1 MCTYIHILYILH
13 IFAFMQN
20 SCIYIITYIY
30 MHCIYRC
37 YFVMLIDLYTH
48 LHTSETYKDRW
59 VHVVVALQS
68 EKQRTCSIQKQAYLL
83 MVHILIFLMVH
94 PPSLMA
100 KSGCLNQSRCLLVSH
115 PFLSSV

>member
-1 MCTYIHILYILH
+1 ML
-13 IFAFMQN
+13 
-20 SCIYIITYIY
+20 
-30 MHCIYRC
+30 
-37 YFVMLIDLYTH
+37 MLIDLYTH

-83 MVHILIFLMVH
+83 MVHILIFLIVH

-100 KSGCLNQSRCLLVSH
+100 KSGFLMNQSRCLLVSH
-115 PFLSSV
+115 PFV